1 MRNRLIYFFLL
12 VLAFPGLF
20 SSCAQR
26 LEEPEEL
33 QEPQDLGYHT
43 VHFQATASGGAGT
56 RATLDEYEDYVFER
70 SDRLFVIDKE
80 HVNNPSQAVLYGFL
94 HLVGGEGD
102 TIALFDGDLM
112 YFDSNDPHE
121 PLTPPAGMEVVATLV
136 SADDLLHTYTVN
148 NGRMTNAPGY
158 PNYPTDQVAVEDAN
172 GTAFQNAVRKFSHFT
187 GEATYGNPSFTLAQQ
202 SSFIL
207 FSITFDDDPSSPMY
221 MPNNATLD
229 IAFENGGSTRT
240 GTMVATKYGSTFV
253 QAHFAMAFPANTQL
267 SGATLTLTESGGSH
281 VYSEPSIAD
290 VAALAANHYYTVSR
304 MIVDEELCI
313 RPDAATTLT
322 FNYPVQVKT
331 GVAPYVDFTDYS
343 SPISLTADQT
353 VRVRAEGLTYNS
365 GNGVLFTRSGS
376 AKCYIYG
383 DIMSLAFTT
392 GYGSKKTTVDA
403 GAFEKLFAGTSYID
417 IPEGRPLYLS
427 ANTSDNC
434 YKEMFLNCTS
444 LTHAPQFT
452 HPSNE
457 NTYSVSIAQ
466 SAMEGMFHGCT
477 NLLYAPELPATT
489 IGASGYRD
497 MFKGCSELRTVPELN
512 ASSIASYSYSG
523 MFEGCSLIVAAPEL
537 PATSVAVHC
546 YDSMFK
552 DCTGLLTGPATLP
565 MTSLAEGCYK
575 YMFSGCSS
583 LANAPAFPVST
594 MASAQ
599 ECYYGMFLGCEM
611 MNTIPTG
618 WALPITDITTSS
630 CREMFKGCYALATVP
645 ALSSFSGN
653 TIAESGCQEMFS
665 GCREITNA
673 SGFSLASATS
683 VGVSGCEAMFKDC
696 VKLTTPPVLPTSA
709 ALNTRSYKQMFMS
722 CKRLATTPAMTITS
736 LAGTENCYEMFA
748 GKLTINGFNPSL
760 TDCCEALADLSVIH
774 LDAPT
779 LTKACYYGMFMG
791 CSNSN
796 MTTIPDDFLPAETL
810 ATACYMQMFMLC
822 TKLSHVPSDLLP
834 ATTLEK
840 GCYANMFRGCSSLVD
855 PPDLMAI
862 DPVPGCY
869 FGIFRGCTSLTGMKC
884 LIILDSTQQSK
895 VRPSAIADTAF
906 PTPDGIAAWSVT
918 NTWTVLNKWLIDAKN
933 VNTGLG
939 LKYNSAMPTP
949 NAVYTN
955 GDQVGKV
962 PANWPREGIP
972 AS

>member
-1 MRNRLIYFFLL
+1 MHKRLIYFFLL
-12 VLAFPGLF
+12 VLTFPGLF
-20 SSCAQR
+20 SSCVR
-26 LEEPEEL
+26 SIEEPEEM
-33 QEPQDLGYHT
+33 QEPQNPGYHT
-43 VHFQATASGGAGT
+43 VHFQATVSGGAGT
-56 RATLDEYEDYVFER
+56 RSTLDEYDHYVFER
-70 SDRLFVIDKE
+70 NDRLFVIDKE
-80 HVNNPSQAVLYGFL
+80 HVNNPSQALLYGFL
-94 HLVGGEGD
+94 QLVGGEGD
-102 TIALFDGDLM
+102 TMALFDGDLM
-112 YFDSNDPHE
+112 YFDSEDPHE
-121 PLTPPAGMEVVATLV
+121 PLTPPASMEVVATLV

-148 NGRMTNAPGY
+148 NGRMTNAPAY

-207 FSITFDDDPSSPMY
+207 FSITFDDDPANHAMY
-221 MPNNATLD
+221 MPDGATLD
-229 IAFENGGSTRT
+229 IAFVNGGSTRT
-240 GTMVATKYGSTFV
+240 GTVVADTYGGSFV

-281 VYSEPSIAD
+281 VYSEPSIAN
-290 VAALAANHYYTVSR
+290 VAALAANRYYTVTR
-304 MIVDEELCI
+304 MVVDEDFCI
-313 RPDAATTLT
+313 RPNAATTLT
-322 FNYPVQVKT
+322 FKYPVQVKT
-331 GVAPYVDFTDYS
+331 GVAPYENFADCS
-343 SPISLTADQT
+343 AISLLAGQT
-353 VRVRAEGLTYNS
+353 VKVRSVGLKYNS
-365 GNGVLFTRSGS
+365 GNGVLFTSSNSS

-392 GYGSKKTTVDA
+392 GYDSKKTTVDA
-403 GAFEKLFAGTSYID
+403 GAFEKLFAGTDYID

-444 LTHAPQFT
+444 LTQAPQFT
-452 HPSNE
+452 NPQDETFSA
-457 NTYSVSIAQ
+457 SITQ

-477 NLLYAPELPATT
+477 NLLNAPELPATT

-512 ASSIASYSYSG
+512 ASSIDAYSYSG
-523 MFEGCSLIVAAPEL
+523 MFEGCSHIIAAPEL
-537 PATSVAVHC
+537 PATTVAAHC

-552 DCTGLLTGPATLP
+552 NCTGLLTGPSDLP

-575 YMFSGCSS
+575 YMFSGCSN
-583 LANAPAFPVST
+583 LANAPAFPSST

-611 MNTIPTG
+611 MNTVPTG

-630 CREMFKGCYALATVP
+630 CREMFKGCYSLATVP

-653 TIAESGCQEMFS
+653 TISDSGCQEMFS

-709 ALNTRSYKQMFMS
+709 SLNTRSYKQMFMS
-722 CKRLATTPAMTITS
+722 CKKLTAAPATTITS
-736 LAGTENCYEMFA
+736 LTGTENCYEMFA

-760 TDCCEALADLSVIH
+760 TDGCEALVDLSNFH
-774 LDAPT
+774 LNATT

-791 CSNSN
+791 CSK
-796 MTTIPDDFLPAETL
+796 MTTVPDGFLPAQNL
-810 ATACYMQMFMLC
+810 AVACYMQMFMLC
-822 TKLSHVPSDLLP
+822 TKLSHVPSTLLP
-834 ATTLEK
+834 GATLQK

-884 LIILDSTQQSK
+884 LIILNEDQQGK
-895 VRPSAIADTAF
+895 GRPSAIADTGF

-918 NTWTVLNKWLIDAKN
+918 NAWTVFNKWLIDAKN
-933 VNTGLG
+933 VNTGPG

-949 NAVYTN
+949 DNVYT

-962 PANWPREGIP
+962 PANWPRVGIP
-972 AS
+972 APTS